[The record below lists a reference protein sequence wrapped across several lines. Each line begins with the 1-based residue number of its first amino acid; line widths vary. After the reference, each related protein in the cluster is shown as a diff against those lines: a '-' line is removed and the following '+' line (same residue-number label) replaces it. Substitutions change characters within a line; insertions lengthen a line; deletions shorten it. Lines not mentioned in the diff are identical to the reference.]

1 MPQGL
6 DEGFT
11 LLDSVVEFLAMIEVI
26 GKGGMDIRQGQIV
39 FGGDFI
45 RVHAQPFVPEH
56 DVLNR
61 NAAPGDMRFPPP
73 PLPAISRYA
82 GLLFSQSWLISFS
95 SRKNPGNVLYAIFLI
110 NFLSSSSS

>member
-1 MPQGL
+1 MPQGF
-6 DEGFT
+6 DERLT
-11 LLDSVVEFLAMIEVI
+11 LFESLVEFPAMIEVI
-26 GKGGMDIRQGQIV
+26 GKGGMNIRQGQIV

-61 NAAPGDMRFPPP
+61 DAAPGNMRLPPP

-82 GLLFSQSWLISFS
+82 GLLFSQS
-95 SRKNPGNVLYAIFLI
+95 
-110 NFLSSSSS
+110 